1 MTEHDEREA
10 IRIAVAK
17 KRVIFQV
24 PGMESLPV
32 HRDLIVRG
40 ASGAELLMDVYYPS
54 PSAARP
60 PVMVIPM
67 AYPDPAGRIRGF
79 GPLTS
84 WAQLLAASGMAAV
97 VYGAEAPAED
107 VHAVL
112 RHVRENAERL
122 GFDGTRV
129 GLLASSGNVTVGLS
143 TLMRDRRVR
152 CGAFLYGYTMD
163 LGDSTAVADGAAQF
177 GFANACAGRS
187 LDDLPTHVPILFVRA
202 GLDAFPGL
210 NAALDEIVRQ
220 ALSRNLPVWL
230 INHATAAHGFD
241 LDATSDVSRRVVQ
254 QVLAFLRLQLD
265 VAGHSSGVG
274 G

>member
-10 IRIAVAK
+10 IRLAVAK
-17 KRVIFQV
+17 KRVIYQV

-32 HRDLIVRG
+32 SRGLIVRG

-54 PSAARP
+54 PTAAPP
-60 PVMVIPM
+60 PVVVIPM

-97 VYGAEAPAED
+97 IYGAESPAED
-107 VHAVL
+107 VHSVL
-112 RHVRENAERL
+112 RHVRENAEGL
-122 GFDGTRV
+122 GVDGTRI
-129 GLLASSGNVTVGLS
+129 GLFASSGNVTVGLS
-143 TLMRDRRVR
+143 ALMRDNRVR

-163 LGDSTAVADGAAQF
+163 LGGSTAVAERAAQF

-187 LDDLPTHVPILFVRA
+187 LDDLSTNVPILFVRA
-202 GLDAFPGL
+202 GQDAFPDL
-210 NAALDEIVRQ
+210 NAALDELVRQ
-220 ALSRNLPVWL
+220 ALARNLPVWL

-241 LDATSDVSRRVVQ
+241 LDDASDVSRGVVQ
-254 QVLAFLRLQLD
+254 QVLAFLRLQLR
-265 VAGHSSGVG
+265 SC
-274 G
+274 